1 MHLCFSP
8 VPMGVQAAAGQPAG
22 SPAWCRYAGC
32 SYSGGRSATLAS
44 AIRAPAVQAVQN
56 GQFPGF
62 GRSVRNWFWGVPTGT
77 MYVTTAS
84 AVLLVS
90 FLTMWM

>member
-1 MHLCFSP
+1 
-8 VPMGVQAAAGQPAG
+8 MGACGVSSSRCA
-22 SPAWCRYAGC
+22 SPASCRYAGC
-32 SYSGGRSATLAS
+32 LHSGRRSATVAS
-44 AIRAPAVQAVQN
+44 AVRAPTARAVQN